1 MKNRPCLTAF
11 LLGWCLAVSLPAQ
24 GPSVLIA
31 AINFE
36 GNQSIGEPQLK
47 RHFRLS
53 LVGRP
58 YSAEN
63 LKTDLQQVDDAYQD
77 EGFLRVKV
85 GPPDVQI
92 QTLGSGQGAV
102 VRIPILEGP
111 RFRTGN
117 LSVRNAQVLS
127 PESLIQMC
135 PLQKGQPYSRVRIS
149 MWQSKIEEA
158 YLAMGYLRAR
168 CITHE
173 TLNESEKTVDCILE
187 CAEGKPYTIGKITVV
202 GDKSIDRL
210 QFKRHLLLSEGGVFN
225 PETLDLSIQFLNRM
239 SLYRPLANS
248 DVEIRIDDASNTVEL
263 TWHVFLRER

>member
-1 MKNRPCLTAF
+1 MVGMKNHHYLAALLLAPILLAQDSPIIITAI
-11 LLGWCLAVSLPAQ
+11 S
-24 GPSVLIA
+24 
-31 AINFE
+31 FE

-47 RHFRLS
+47 RQLRLS

-63 LKTDLQQVDDAYQD
+63 LKADLQRVDDVYRD
-77 EGFLRVKV
+77 EGFLGVKV

-92 QTLGSGQGAV
+92 QAPGSDQGAV
-102 VRIPILEGP
+102 IRIPILEGP
-111 RFRTGN
+111 RYRVRN
-117 LSVRNAQVLS
+117 LSVKNAQILS
-127 PESLIQMC
+127 QESLVQMC

-168 CITHE
+168 CIVRE
-173 TLNESEKTVDCILE
+173 VLNESENTVDCVLE
-187 CAEGKPYTIGKITVV
+187 CIEGKPYTVGKITIV
-202 GDKSIDRL
+202 GDDSIDRL

-239 SLYRPLANS
+239 RVYRSLDNS
-248 DVEIRIDDASNTVEL
+248 DVEVRIDDAGSTVDL